1 MIAIGIGAN
10 SRAQKRDFSAALDE
24 ALRRAGTADVV
35 ATFDQVSFAD
45 HVCDAALGASIPYQP
60 VTLEMMRARNS
71 DCLTHS
77 ERSLSLFGV
86 ASVAEAAAL
95 ASAGPGS
102 RLIMP
107 RRIIG
112 YITVAAA
119 QSADEGE
126 RSE

>member
-1 MIAIGIGAN
+1 MIIIGVGAN
-10 SRAQKRDFSAALDE
+10 SQAQKGDFSAALIE
-24 ALRRAGTADVV
+24 VRRNVRDAAIV
-35 ATFDQVSFAD
+35 ATFDTASFVN
-45 HVCDAALGASIPYQP
+45 HVRDAARDAAFEYLPM
-60 VTLEMMRARNS
+60 TLETMRARNG

-95 ASAGPGS
+95 AGAGPGS

-112 YITVAAA
+112 HITVAAA

-126 RSE
+126 QSE